1 MGRYDFDTV
10 VDRHGTGSLKYDCAA
25 RRGKSPDLLPLWV
38 ADMDFPTAPAV
49 VQAIKDRA
57 DQGIF
62 GYTEP
67 DEAYVTALRNWFG
80 RRYGFW
86 PEASWLTV
94 TPGVVFALAQ
104 AVRAFSAPGDAV
116 LIQPPVYYPFSEV
129 VEDNGRR
136 LVEAPLAYDA
146 SAHTYAIDFDA
157 FERTV
162 AETSPKI
169 FLLCNPHN
177 PAGRVWS
184 ADELRRL
191 GAICNAHRVLVVS
204 DEIHADFARPGFAHI
219 VYPTL
224 GAAFRDNCLVCTAA
238 TKSFNLAGLQASNIF
253 IPNPQLKERF
263 DAAVAQAGY
272 SQPNCLGLVATR
284 AAYEQGEEWLEELK
298 AYLDGNYQFMVD
310 FLAARAPQLAVVPL
324 ESTYLVWVDCR
335 ALGLDDEGLTD
346 LVEGKA
352 GLWLDMGYVFG
363 EPGRGFIRFNIA
375 CPRSVLARALDQL
388 AAAL

>member
-1 MGRYDFDTV
+1 MGRYDFDAV
-10 VDRHGTGSLKYDCAA
+10 IDRHGTGSLKYDCAA

-49 VQAIKDRA
+49 VQAIKDRV

-67 DEAYVTALRNWFG
+67 DDAYVAALRGWFG

-162 AETSPKI
+162 AERRPKI

-184 ADELRRL
+184 AD
-191 GAICNAHRVLVVS
+191 
-204 DEIHADFARPGFAHI
+204 
-219 VYPTL
+219 
-224 GAAFRDNCLVCTAA
+224 
-238 TKSFNLAGLQASNIF
+238 
-253 IPNPQLKERF
+253 
-263 DAAVAQAGY
+263 
-272 SQPNCLGLVATR
+272 
-284 AAYEQGEEWLEELK
+284 
-298 AYLDGNYQFMVD
+298 
-310 FLAARAPQLAVVPL
+310 
-324 ESTYLVWVDCR
+324 
-335 ALGLDDEGLTD
+335 
-346 LVEGKA
+346 
-352 GLWLDMGYVFG
+352 
-363 EPGRGFIRFNIA
+363 
-375 CPRSVLARALDQL
+375 
-388 AAAL
+388 